1 MKNAIVLLTSFVFLS
16 VESFGA
22 EKQKSSE
29 VDKVTVYR
37 KGAVVE
43 RSGIISLPTGETE
56 VIVKGLSPILDP
68 ATLQAKVQDSSVS
81 IVSISKEFDFAEQ
94 ILLMDSIQFL
104 TKKSDKMKDSLDY
117 LNAKLQTLKSER
129 DLMMLN
135 QEMKGS
141 AGLTAEGLAKMVSY
155 YHDHLSEIEKQRI
168 ETQKLSREL
177 DKQYKE
183 LLQRQTA
190 MMRKSGSRTS
200 AVRVI
205 LSSKSPLS
213 TKLNISYYVDE
224 ASWNPSYDVRV
235 SDGKSKLSLD
245 YKANVKQNTK
255 EDWKNV
261 KLVVSTLEPSFAIET
276 PILMSYYLDYGQSPT
291 KKRSQTS
298 SVSYKTIK
306 GLVSDGFKPLAY
318 AVVAE
323 SGNNNFTY
331 TDASGKYEL
340 TVPENSSVIVSCLG
354 YESKTKYISSDSED
368 IFNVNMTEMSSTTI
382 SEWDNIA
389 VEYDQAKSSVDQ
401 ALQGRVSGV
410 SVTNELGQPGAYKS
424 VRVRGTSS
432 LSGKSEPLYVVD
444 GVPVG
449 GDMKSKGSNP
459 LASINPE
466 DIVSM
471 ETLKDESATAIY
483 GARAANGVII
493 VTTKNGN
500 GGQKVQGLFVPSE
513 YSVQEFAVNVD
524 GKHTIL
530 SNNQSVD
537 VNIMKYDIKADMEY
551 IAIPKVEAKT
561 FFVAKIPEWTKYNLL
576 EGKANLYLNNEYKGS
591 SKIETSSLQD
601 TMMLSFG
608 EDKDIVVKRENEKDY
623 KSKNML
629 STSKKKD
636 IVWKLTLKNNKRI
649 PVVVHLE
656 DQYPISMKDDIKVEL
671 LETSGAKINELNGS
685 LKWIVNLK
693 PGEEKVLRVSYLVK
707 SPSDTYLYVE

>member
-1 MKNAIVLLTSFVFLS
+1 MKNAIVLLTSFMFLS

-22 EKQKSSE
+22 EKQMSSE

-104 TKKSDKMKDSLDY
+104 TKKSDKMKDSLEY

-190 MMRKSGSRTS
+190 MMRKSGSHTS

-276 PILMSYYLDYGQSPT
+276 PILMPYYLDYDQSPT
-291 KKRSQTS
+291 TKRSQTS

-323 SGNNNFTY
+323 SGNNNFTF

-449 GDMKSKGSNP
+449 GDMKSTGSNP

-500 GGQKVQGLFVPSE
+500 GGQKVQGLLVPSE